1 MVIGAPPTTTEEQ
14 DRKTAGQRAINL
26 KWESTQ
32 QIIAITVTIAV
43 LFICGFIV
51 VYGEPSLRQAAFLFL
66 TNMAVLV
73 ITTYFQRTNHTRS
86 GGIGGDSAGN
96 R

>member
-1 MVIGAPPTTTEEQ
+1 MTALPPTTTDEQ
-14 DRKTAGQRAINL
+14 DRKTESQRAINL

-32 QIIAITVTIAV
+32 QIIAVTVTASV
-43 LFICGFIV
+43 LAICGYVVIV
-51 VYGEPSLRQAAFLFL
+51 GEASLRQAAFLFL

-73 ITTYFQRTNHTRS
+73 ITTYFQRTNHTKSS
-86 GGIGGDSAGN
+86 GTADH

>member
-1 MVIGAPPTTTEEQ
+1 VIDDASVIATTTAEE

-32 QIIAITVTIAV
+32 QSIAIVVTVAV
-43 LFICGFIV
+43 LAMCGYCIV
-51 VYGEPSLRQAAFLFL
+51 MIAELRQAAFLFL

-73 ITTYFQRTNHTRS
+73 ITTYFQRTNHTKSSS
-86 GGIGGDSAGN
+86 GNLGET